1 MHELAP
7 QLSSFMKSFVHVSNM
22 RRENVE
28 RAAQLGMDVYRTDKT
43 RLLWTVQPEVGLAG
57 IEWVVVNEAD
67 VLFRKFGYLSS
78 GGPVQT
84 EDVA

>member
-1 MHELAP
+1 MEQATEP
-7 QLSSFMKSFVHVSNM
+7 
-22 RRENVE
+22 
-28 RAAQLGMDVYRTDKT
+28 GMDVYRTDRT
-43 RLLWTVQPEVGLAG
+43 RPFWTEVVLAG

-67 VLFRKFGYLSS
+67 VLFRKFGYVSS